1 MVASGPMQR
10 RIHANAGLL
19 ARRLPL
25 DLSMQLKQTITLTL
39 ILSRKGRGNRYDYAS
54 ERIPSPLAGEGMVRG
69 ISGQENVP

>member
-1 MVASGPMQR
+1 
-10 RIHANAGLL
+10 
-19 ARRLPL
+19 
-25 DLSMQLKQTITLTL
+25 MQLKQTITLTL